1 MKVKKIWGLID
12 QVASPVLI
20 VDDQAVVQ
28 HANPASL
35 ALLGKSPGED
45 LADLDFKLLV
55 PDDQKYIF
63 KDFFDQLEEC
73 PAPLEIDLTGG
84 AGVVKQVEIS
94 ANILTDAE
102 NLPGYAVFTLRKIDQ
117 LVSSLEDVRHQIT
130 YQDMKWLADQ
140 GRELLACDR
149 WDEILDTA
157 SLALHEKLPGNILL
171 CLTNEDEDTLRLEG
185 VFGLE
190 NSLAGSVFDLL
201 GGNLTDR
208 LFPVDEGFKETYSK
222 RRLYKHPG
230 NLADFARSQVPENI
244 SRKIESMLGIEKIYT
259 IGLESNQGVL
269 GCYYILTRQSDIE
282 LPVDL
287 IESYVFQVALA
298 LEKSRISSNLVKSQ
312 RLFQTVFEHAPDGY
326 YLTDLQGNFLN
337 GNLATEQITGYQRSE
352 IIGKNLLK
360 AGLISTDQLVRAG
373 RLVANSLLGKSTGP
387 DEFKLTCKD
396 GSTVPV
402 EITTHPVTVDGKSVV
417 LGIAR
422 DISERKSSEKD
433 LKHAHGTLTRVLE
446 GIDAQIYAA
455 DINTGEILYMNRKMI
470 EDFGGDFT
478 GKICHKAFVGKNQPC
493 KHCTNDQLLDTQGFP
508 GEVIVWE
515 GFNEK
520 TQRWYKNYDRA
531 IYWIDQRVV
540 KLQISIDITDSIRA
554 SRALKESENR
564 YRALFENSQDAL
576 MTLSPPDWRFTSANA
591 AMLELFEFERE
602 TQFLKVTPW
611 QLSPEYQPDGRP
623 SSEKAAEQIQI
634 AVKRGSHFFPW
645 VHKKISGKE
654 FEATVQLSR
663 VDLEEDFFLQA
674 TVTDSTQQLTAERTL
689 HRQMEEL
696 ALLNQINQQA
706 NQGKP
711 LRDILQLFG
720 EETQRLFR
728 ALNVRVSLLDK
739 RRERLEMELLSAD
752 KDYREILKKE
762 LPKALP
768 DQLRLDLRSGGP
780 YAELVD
786 DGIPRLIT
794 DQGIIRDLVQEKIR
808 AIRQEIAKPE
818 RLGEETSR
826 LVEKRDIQSIAVA
839 PLISEGKVTG
849 LVELDL
855 ARVISEEE
863 LDTLRMLADQLSGVI
878 TRIQS
883 EKERMVHLNEIE
895 LISNSL
901 QDSAREGDL
910 DLLCDRLAENVQRVQ
925 PDAYVMVSL
934 YDPELAAIRV
944 RALKGIG
951 PVADRVIRVLGKPPE
966 EIVIDVDENPLEN
979 DLTRLFTSG
988 NLERIPGGLYKLTR
1002 GVLPERVCKTLERIG
1017 GITDLYIAGF
1027 GLWGKSTGGLTIF
1040 LKDGGEI
1047 QYPEAIETIANH
1059 YAVIFE
1065 RMIVQEEISQR
1076 KAQLEAVREVG
1087 LSIASQLN
1095 LDRLLTTIAE
1105 QAQQIVDGTA
1115 CGFSIYNPDRDLLEY
1130 LAYTGEKQLPEN
1142 TNIQFGEGLSGKV
1155 WQTRQTLQVEDYSN
1169 WEGRIEGWS
1178 DLGLSNIT
1186 GIPVTSGKEFLGV
1199 LEIAIDR
1206 KEKLTAAELQ
1216 TFELFATQ
1224 AAIAVKN
1231 ARLYSEEQL
1240 RRQEADSLRE
1250 VGMLIN
1256 RMMDREDL
1264 LKIILSSLKK
1274 MVPYHRASIQLVQ
1287 GSDIVVEA
1295 FVGGDNS
1302 GRLIGTSY
1310 TINDNSVAQ
1319 RILYQGE
1326 QVILN
1331 NIEQIEETLTGPD
1344 MEKINSWM
1352 GVPLEIKGDRIGI
1365 IALDHESPNQF
1376 TKHHA
1381 NLVKDFATQASFA
1394 LENNRMFDEIRRRTR
1409 EIEVVYESAL
1419 KLTRKLHP
1427 SALFE
1432 YLYEQVQS
1440 LFDLDG
1446 FILAT
1451 YQPAGDVI
1459 QVEFA
1464 VEGGELLANSEKPT
1478 LLASDKNSLL
1488 SWIVRKK
1495 SSLRIGNVEQ
1505 DSLPF
1510 PPRRHDMEIRSWL
1523 GVPLL
1528 VGERVIGA
1536 LVIQSYR
1543 IEAYSQENQR
1553 LLELLAHQAAVALEN
1568 SRLWEDAQMRLSRL
1582 ISLREIDMAIS
1593 GSVDLDLTLQV
1604 LLGQLLETL
1613 DVDAACV
1620 LEYKPHQHTL
1630 DYVKG
1635 VGFRGKSYLNTSVRI
1650 GEELAGK
1657 AALERK
1663 PVHVPDL
1670 REAHV
1675 NLAKSPFFSQEGFVT
1690 YLAQPLIAKGEL
1702 VGVLEVFH
1710 RNRLDPDPEWLN
1722 FLDALARMA
1731 GIAIERLTLYNDLTS
1746 SNAELQQ
1753 AYDATIQGWARA
1765 IELRDAGT
1773 SKHSQ
1778 QVVALTMN
1786 LARKMGITKD
1796 SLIHIRRGAMLHDIG
1811 KVAVPDGI
1819 LLKEGELS
1827 DEEWELMKKHP
1838 QYAYDMLSSI
1848 DYLRQ
1853 ALDIPYCHHE
1863 RWDGSGY
1870 PRGLAGEEIPLAA
1883 RIFSVVDV
1891 WDALQSDRP
1900 YRDAWTKDEAVQF
1913 LKEQSGK
1920 QFDPQIVTAFLN
1932 LVSEN

>member
-1 MKVKKIWGLID
+1 MKVKSIWGLID

-28 HANPASL
+28 HANPAGL
-35 ALLGKSPGED
+35 ELLGKRPGED
-45 LADLDFKLLV
+45 LVGFDFRMHV
-55 PDDQKYIF
+55 PDDQKHIF
-63 KDFFDQLEEC
+63 QDFFDQLEES
-73 PAPLEIDLTGG
+73 PATLEIDLTSG
-84 AGVVKQVEIS
+84 AGIVKQVEIS
-94 ANILTDAE
+94 ANTLIDADH
-102 NLPGYAVFTLRKIDQ
+102 LPGFVVFTIRMIDHPE
-117 LVSSLEDVRHQIT
+117 SSLNDARHQIP
-130 YQDMKWLADQ
+130 YHDLKWLADQ
-140 GRELLACDR
+140 GRVLLACNR
-149 WDEILDTA
+149 WEEILDTA
-157 SLALHEKLPGNILL
+157 SQALHEKLPGNILL

-185 VFGLE
+185 IFGLD
-190 NSLAGSVFDLL
+190 NSLAGRVFDLL

-208 LFPVDEGFKETYSK
+208 LFPVDERFKETYSK

-244 SRKIESMLGIEKIYT
+244 SRKMESLLGIENIYT

-269 GCYYILTRQSDIE
+269 GCYYILTCQPDIE
-282 LPVDL
+282 LPADL
-287 IESYVFQVALA
+287 IESYIFQVALA
-298 LEKSRISSNLVKSQ
+298 LEKSRISSNLVRSQ
-312 RLFQTVFEHAPDGY
+312 RLFQTIFEYAPDGY

-352 IIGKNLLK
+352 IIGKNLLN
-360 AGLISTDQLVRAG
+360 AGLLSADQLVRAG
-373 RLVANSLLGKSTGP
+373 RLLANSLLEKSTGP
-387 DEFKLTCKD
+387 DEFVLTCKG

-422 DISERKSSEKD
+422 DISERKSNEQE
-433 LKHAHGTLTRVLE
+433 LKHAHGTLTKVLE
-446 GIDAQIYAA
+446 GIDAQVYVA
-455 DINTGEILYMNRKMI
+455 DIKTCEILYMNRKMI
-470 EDFGGDFT
+470 EDFGGNFT
-478 GKICHKAFVGKNQPC
+478 GKICHKVFVGKNQRC
-493 KHCTNDQLLDTQGFP
+493 DHCTIGQLVDAQGHP
-508 GEVIVWE
+508 GDVIVWD

-540 KLQISIDITDSIRA
+540 KLQISIDITDSMRA

-576 MTLSPPDWRFTSANA
+576 MTLSPPDWHFTSANA
-591 AMLELFEFERE
+591 AMLELFGFDRE
-602 TQFLKVTPW
+602 SQFLKVTPW
-611 QLSPEYQPDGRP
+611 QLSPEYQPDGQL
-623 SSEKAAEQIQI
+623 SSEKAAEQIQR
-634 AVKRGSHFFPW
+634 AVEHGAHFFPW
-645 VHKKISGKE
+645 VHKKISGEE
-654 FEATVQLSR
+654 FEATVQLNR
-663 VDLEEDFFLQA
+663 VNLEEDFFLQA
-674 TVTDSTQQLTAERTL
+674 TVTDASEQLSAERTL
-689 HRQMEEL
+689 QRQMEEL

-706 NQGKP
+706 NQGSP

-728 ALNVRVSLLDK
+728 ALNVRVSLLD
-739 RRERLEMELLSAD
+739 RQRESLEMELLSAD
-752 KDYREILKKE
+752 KDYREILRKE

-768 DQLRLDLRSGGP
+768 DQLRLDLRSDSP
-780 YAELVD
+780 YGELVN
-786 DGIPRLIT
+786 DGISRLIT
-794 DQGIIRDLVQEKIR
+794 DRRIIIDLVQAKLQ
-808 AIRQEIAKPE
+808 AIFQNEVSPE
-818 RLGEETSR
+818 SMKEQSSR
-826 LVEKRDIQSIAVA
+826 LVEKRGIQSIALA
-839 PLISEGKVTG
+839 PLISEGRVTG

-863 LDTLRMLADQLSGVI
+863 LDTLRMLADQLSGV
-878 TRIQS
+878 TSRIQS
-883 EKERMVHLNEIE
+883 ERERTIHLNEVE
-895 LISNSL
+895 LISSSL

-910 DLLCDRLAENVQRVQ
+910 DLLCNRLADNVMRVQ

-966 EIVIDVDENPLEN
+966 EIVIDVEENPLEN

-988 NLERIPGGLYKLTR
+988 KLERIPGGLYKLTR
-1002 GVLPERVCKTLERIG
+1002 GVLPERVCKTIERIG

-1027 GLWGKSTGGLTIF
+1027 GLRGKSTGGLTIL

-1047 QYPEAIETIANH
+1047 QYQEAIETIANH

-1065 RMIVQEEISQR
+1065 RRIVQEEISQR

-1087 LSIASQLN
+1087 LSIANQLN
-1095 LDRLLTTIAE
+1095 LDQLLTTIAE
-1105 QAQQIVDGTA
+1105 QAQQIVDGSA

-1130 LAYTGEKQLPEN
+1130 LAYTGENQLPEN
-1142 TNIQFGEGLSGKV
+1142 ANILFGEGLSGKV
-1155 WQTRQTLQVEDYSN
+1155 WQTRQTLQVEDYPN

-1178 DLGLSNIT
+1178 DLGHSNLA
-1186 GIPVTSGKEFLGV
+1186 GIPVTWGEEFLGV

-1216 TFELFATQ
+1216 TLELFATQ

-1240 RRQEADSLRE
+1240 RRQEADNLRE

-1264 LKIILSSLKK
+1264 LNSILSSLKN
-1274 MVPYHRASIQLVQ
+1274 MVPYQRASIQLVQ
-1287 GSDIVVEA
+1287 GADIVVEA
-1295 FVGGDNS
+1295 FVGGEDPE
-1302 GRLIGTSY
+1302 RLIGTSY
-1310 TINDNSVAQ
+1310 TINDNPVAQ
-1319 RILYQGE
+1319 KILYQGE
-1326 QVILN
+1326 QVILEN
-1331 NIEQIEETLTGPD
+1331 QAQIAQILTGPA
-1344 MEKINSWM
+1344 MEKINSWL

-1365 IALDHESPNQF
+1365 IALDHQSPNHF

-1381 NLVKDFATQASFA
+1381 SLLKDFATQASFA
-1394 LENNRMFDEIRRRTR
+1394 LENNRMYNEIRRRTR

-1419 KLTRKLHP
+1419 KLTRKLQP
-1427 SALFE
+1427 AVLFE
-1432 YLYEQVQS
+1432 NLYQQVQS

-1451 YQPAGDVI
+1451 YQPAEEAI

-1464 VEGGELLANSEKPT
+1464 VEGDNLLAEHNRPT

-1536 LVIQSYR
+1536 LVIQSYKV
-1543 IEAYSQENQR
+1543 EAYSPDNQR
-1553 LLELLAHQAAVALEN
+1553 LLELLANQAAVALDN
-1568 SRLWEDAQMRLSRL
+1568 SRLWENAQMRLSRL

-1604 LLGQLLETL
+1604 LLGQLVETL

-1620 LEYKPHQHTL
+1620 LEYKPHQQTL
-1630 DYVKG
+1630 DYLKG

-1657 AALERK
+1657 AALERTL
-1663 PVHVPDL
+1663 VRVPDL
-1670 REAHV
+1670 REAPD
-1675 NLAKSPFFSQEGFVT
+1675 NLAKLPFFSQEGFVT

-1710 RNRLDPDPEWLN
+1710 RDRLDPDPEWLN

-1731 GIAIERLTLYNDLTS
+1731 GIAIERLNLYNDLTS
-1746 SNAELQQ
+1746 SNTELQQ

-1773 SKHSQ
+1773 SRHSQ
-1778 QVVALTMN
+1778 QVIALTMN

-1811 KVAVPDGI
+1811 KVAIPDGI

-1827 DEEWELMKKHP
+1827 DDEWELMKKHP

-1848 DYLRQ
+1848 QYLRQ

-1863 RWDGSGY
+1863 WWDGSGY

-1900 YRDAWTKDEAVQF
+1900 YRDAWTKDEAVQY

-1920 QFDPQIVTAFLN
+1920 QFDPQIVKAFLN